1 MESNTIAKMGKE
13 FSWII
18 SKVDDFTGSY
28 SAHLRPLYN
37 FNHMWSSLVLLLEGS
52 QQWAR
57 ACVLLDSLHTSV
69 TSEFILLSS

>member
-18 SKVDDFTGSY
+18 SKVDDFTDSY

-52 QQWAR
+52 QR
-57 ACVLLDSLHTSV
+57 
-69 TSEFILLSS
+69 